1 MLTYPD
7 NPPLLSK
14 THSRFDSQ
22 AVDTAAAII
31 RQQLEISEHETP
43 SIGIILGSGLGT
55 AADQLLATG
64 GKSLPYSAIPGMP
77 VPHVTGHHGRFVFGQ
92 VQGIRTVMLQGRI
105 HCYEGHALAAVQFGT
120 RLLQTLGV
128 QTLIVTNAAGGIRA
142 GFAPGDLMV
151 ITSHLRPLAA
161 SWMRWHFIEQTTAPA
176 SLVQTAHGRCALVP
190 STRELLWNKVLRDRI
205 SSISSPLRVHEGVY
219 AMMTGPNYETPAE
232 IRAMRRLGA
241 DAVGMSTVPEAL
253 LAAELGMRVLGVS
266 CITNVAAG
274 LSADSLSHADV
285 TATAAGIETQ
295 FANWIANVIEAIG
308 KSECGQPI

>member
-1 MLTYPD
+1 
-7 NPPLLSK
+7 
-14 THSRFDSQ
+14 
-22 AVDTAAAII
+22 
-31 RQQLEISEHETP
+31 
-43 SIGIILGSGLGT
+43 
-55 AADQLLATG
+55 
-64 GKSLPYSAIPGMP
+64 MP

-105 HCYEGHALAAVQFGT
+105 HCYEGHALAAVQLGT

-190 STRELLWNKVLRDRI
+190 STRELLWNKVLRDSI
-205 SSISSPLRVHEGVY
+205 SSISSPLRVNEGVY